1 VDRLA
6 ELGHQR
12 EFGAR
17 PLRRTIQR
25 EIDNRLSRLLL
36 SGEIR
41 PGHRVEVSV
50 ADGGFSFRQ
59 VDPPAED

>member
-1 VDRLA
+1 
-6 ELGHQR
+6 
-12 EFGAR
+12 
-17 PLRRTIQR
+17 LRRTIQR

-50 ADGGFSFRQ
+50 ADGGFRFRQ
-59 VDPPAED
+59 ADAPLDG